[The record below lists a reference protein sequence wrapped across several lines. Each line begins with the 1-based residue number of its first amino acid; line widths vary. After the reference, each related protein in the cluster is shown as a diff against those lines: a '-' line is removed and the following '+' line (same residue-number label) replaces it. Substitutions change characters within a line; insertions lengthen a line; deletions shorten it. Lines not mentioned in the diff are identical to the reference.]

1 MSSANADRIYAD
13 CIACL
18 DRFMAALNVY
28 DAAAMDAEMHFPHVR
43 FAGGTIVVYEK
54 PGNNPMDLFERLRR
68 EDDWHHS
75 AWNKRTLV
83 QNNDTKVHMAVNYTR
98 FRSDGSVIGHYDSL
112 YVLALKDGRWGV
124 QLRSSFGP

>member
-1 MSSANADRIYAD
+1 MIESTTQA

-18 DRFMAALNVY
+18 DRFMAALNAY
-28 DAAAMDAEMHFPHVR
+28 DGDAMDDQMHFPHVR
-43 FAGGTIVVYEK
+43 FAGGTLVVYPK
-54 PGNNPMDLFERLRR
+54 AGNNPMDLFERLRR

-75 AWNKRTLV
+75 IWNKRDV
-83 QNNDTKVHMAVNYTR
+83 MQHSPTKVHMAVTYTR

-112 YVLALKDGRWGV
+112 YVLAFKEGRWGV

>member
-1 MSSANADRIYAD
+1 MSDKIEEA

-18 DRFMAALNVY
+18 DRFMAALNAY

-43 FAGGTIVVYEK
+43 FAGGTIAVY
-54 PGNNPMDLFERLRR
+54 PQAGNNPMDLFERLRR

-75 AWNKRTLV
+75 AWNRRTVV
-83 QNNDTKVHMAVNYTR
+83 QRNERKVHMAVTYTR
-98 FRSDGSVIGHYDSL
+98 YRSDGSVIGVYESL